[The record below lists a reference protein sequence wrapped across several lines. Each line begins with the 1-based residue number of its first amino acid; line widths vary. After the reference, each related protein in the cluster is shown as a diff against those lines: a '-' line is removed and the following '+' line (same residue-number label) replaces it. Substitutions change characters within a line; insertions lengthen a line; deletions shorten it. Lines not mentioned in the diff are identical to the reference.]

1 MSLDCNTENGR
12 RYISY
17 QHLCLQSFC
26 AAKKVG
32 YATTTDTSD
41 ADVDA
46 ILWRSSIV
54 GVAEVKTRN
63 LTHQQLSGFGSYLV
77 TFSKL
82 EKLRS
87 VAKALRCPGLLL
99 VYLIPE
105 TRTVWWKVC
114 DSQGEWTVDVK
125 VERTSTQATCNG
137 GTAMRD
143 NAYLPVSLMKC

>member
-26 AAKKVG
+26 AAKKVN

-77 TFSKL
+77 RQRRPPAM
-82 EKLRS
+82 EERQ
-87 VAKALRCPGLLL
+87 C
-99 VYLIPE
+99 E
-105 TRTVWWKVC
+105 TTP
-114 DSQGEWTVDVK
+114 T
-125 VERTSTQATCNG
+125 
-137 GTAMRD
+137 
-143 NAYLPVSLMKC
+143 YHSL

>member
-1 MSLDCNTENGR
+1 
-12 RYISY
+12 
-17 QHLCLQSFC
+17 
-26 AAKKVG
+26 
-32 YATTTDTSD
+32 
-41 ADVDA
+41 VDA

-63 LTHQQLSGFGSYLV
+63 LTYQQLSGFGSYLV

-105 TRTVWWKVC
+105 TKTVWWKVC
-114 DSQGEWTVDVK
+114 DGQGEWTVDVK

-143 NAYLPVSLMKC
+143 NAYLPLSLMKC